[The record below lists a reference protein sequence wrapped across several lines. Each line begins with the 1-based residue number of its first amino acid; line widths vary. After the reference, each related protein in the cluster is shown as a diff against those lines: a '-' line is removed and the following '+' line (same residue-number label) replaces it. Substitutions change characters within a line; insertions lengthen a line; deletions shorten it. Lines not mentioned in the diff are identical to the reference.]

1 MIRPEDMQ
9 VAVLMGGL
17 GTRLL
22 EYTKECPKPLVDVCG
37 KPFFHYQLTLMAK
50 QGFKKFLFLIGYRA
64 EMIEEYFGDGSAY
77 GVSIRYCYDGKE
89 LLGTGGAVRRAFPYL
104 EDDFLLMYG
113 DSFMDIDFEESLYR
127 YEEGKKQGAKALMTV
142 LLNQG
147 KYDKSNVI
155 MQDGRLVLYDKKN
168 PLPEMNAI
176 DYGIC
181 IYEKSVFASYEENV
195 KFDVAQ
201 IQNTLSAVGEMVPH
215 VVTRRFYEIG
225 SPASLMEFTEY
236 VKHRFHEAHPAV
248 FLDRDGVINEIVFNE
263 NTEQLDSPLCVEEFH
278 FRPNAEKAL
287 HILQEKGYYIFVVT
301 NQPAAA
307 KGKTTLG
314 RLYDINT
321 HMMLVMQEQGVF
333 IEEVKMCPHTDKE
346 VSHTKYREL
355 VVKCKCRKPGTGLF
369 EKIAEKYNLDIGRS
383 FMAGDSYTDIEAG
396 RSFGVKTVF
405 LGNYKCDV
413 CARLKYNKPD
423 FIFDDLYHFADS
435 L

>member
-1 MIRPEDMQ
+1 MIKPEDMQ

-17 GTRLL
+17 GTRLK
-22 EYTKECPKPLVDVCG
+22 EYTKQCPKSLVDVCG

-50 QGFKKFLFLIGYRA
+50 QGFRKFLFLIGYRA

-113 DSFMDIDFEESLYR
+113 DSFMDIDFGESLHR
-127 YEEGKKQGAKALMTV
+127 YEEGKKQGARALMTI

-147 KYDKSNVI
+147 KYDRSNVI
-155 MQDGRLVLYDKKN
+155 MKDGRLVLYDKNN

-176 DYGIC
+176 DYGVC
-181 IYEKSVFASYEENV
+181 IYEKSVFAPYEESV
-195 KFDVAQ
+195 KFDVSE
-201 IQNTLSAVGEMVPH
+201 IQNALSIAGKMVPH

-225 SPASLMEFTEY
+225 SPESLQEFTEY
-236 VKHRFHEAHPAV
+236 VKYRFHEAHPAV

-263 NTEQLDSPLCVEEFH
+263 DTEQLDSPLNVEEFR
-278 FRPNAEKAL
+278 FLPDVEEAL
-287 HILQEKGYYIFVVT
+287 RVIQEKGYYIFVVT

-307 KGKTTLG
+307 KGKTTLCK
-314 RLYDINT
+314 LYDINT
-321 HMMLVMQEQGVF
+321 HMLLSLQEQGIF

-346 VSHTKYREL
+346 APHTRYGEL
-355 VVKCKCRKPGTGLF
+355 VVKCGCRKPGTGLF
-369 EKIAEKYNLDIGRS
+369 EKIAEKYSIDREHS
-383 FMAGDSYTDIEAG
+383 YMAGDSYTDIEAG
-396 RSFGVKTVF
+396 RKFGVKTVF

-413 CARLKYNKPD
+413 CARLKYHKPD
-423 FIFDDLYHFADS
+423 FIFGDLYSFAGS